1 MVNGELLMVRKIRK
15 VLKIYLIV
23 VGILAHLGLLW
34 MGLKGPLIFDRWL
47 RVSQPPQKAD
57 AIVCLCGGIVGNNLP
72 TQRGMQRIYTAVQ
85 LYADGWAPKVIFTGR
100 GGGSLSEAEVYAEA
114 ACWLGLPEKAVVVE
128 PFSES
133 TAEHAENVL
142 KLKEISIRKDTPL
155 LIVTSAVHSRRASM
169 CFRKDGFTRF
179 RMVTGYRARF
189 EDVKDKVSAV
199 DTVGAEDRVHAVS
212 AEPDKTGREKRVEMN
227 RNLRESQVKEYKPS
241 QKKYDDFFFRMYQKS
256 SSFWMALREYAAI
269 AWYWVKGE
277 V

>member
-100 GGGSLSEAEVYAEA
+100 GGSSLSEAEVYGEA

-179 RMVTGYRARF
+179 RMVTGYR
-189 EDVKDKVSAV
+189 
-199 DTVGAEDRVHAVS
+199 VHKKIEV
-212 AEPDKTGREKRVEMN
+212 N